1 MNNNY
6 PFAPENFSLTA
17 EYIRKVKDAVNLA
30 LKGKSNNT
38 GEFTLNAGVTSTVVN
53 DNNCNVNSV
62 VLIIPVT
69 ANGAIH
75 MADTYIVAGDKSFT
89 INHQSKIHTD
99 RTFRYV
105 IIG

>member
-30 LKGKSNNT
+30 LRGKSNNT
-38 GEFTLNAGVTSTVVN
+38 GQVTLTASVTSTTVT
-53 DNNCNVNSV
+53 DNRCNENSV
-62 VLIIPVT
+62 ILITPIT
-69 ANGAIH
+69 ANAGLH
-75 MADTYIVAGDKSFT
+75 YADTYVVAGDKQF
-89 INHQSKIHTD
+89 IIYHQSKTHTD

-105 IIG
+105 VIG

>member
-17 EYIRKVKDAVNLA
+17 EYIRKLKDSINFA
-30 LKGKSNNT
+30 LRGKSNNT
-38 GEFTLNAGVTSTVVN
+38 GEFNLTAGTTSTVII
-53 DNNCNVNSV
+53 DNNCNANSV
-62 VLIIPVT
+62 VLIIPTT
-69 ANGAIH
+69 ANAASH
-75 MADTYIVAGDKSFT
+75 TQHAYIVAGDKQFT
-89 INHQSKIHTD
+89 VYHQNNSQTD

>member
-30 LKGKSNNT
+30 LRGKSNNT
-38 GEFTLNAGVTSTVVN
+38 GQYTLNTGTTSTVVI
-53 DNNCNVNSV
+53 DNRCNENSV
-62 VLIIPVT
+62 VLVSPTT
-69 ANGAIH
+69 AHAASH
-75 MADTYIVAGDKSFT
+75 TQHAYIVAGDKQFT
-89 INHQSKIHTD
+89 VTHQNNGQTD

>member
-30 LKGKSNNT
+30 LRGKTNNT
-38 GEFTLNAGVTSTVVN
+38 GEYTLTENVTSTVVT
-53 DNNCNVNSV
+53 DNRCNINSV
-62 VLIIPVT
+62 ILTTPVT
-69 ANGAIH
+69 ANASTH
-75 MADTYIVAGDKSFT
+75 MTDTYIVAGDKSFT
-89 INHQSKIHTD
+89 VYHQSKTHTD